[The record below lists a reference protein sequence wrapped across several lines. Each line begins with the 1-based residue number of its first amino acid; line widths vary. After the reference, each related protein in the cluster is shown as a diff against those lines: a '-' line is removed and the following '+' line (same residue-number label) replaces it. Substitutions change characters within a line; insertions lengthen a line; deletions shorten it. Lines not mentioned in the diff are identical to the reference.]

1 MRQGDFWRRRWPRAS
16 LLGLAAGALL
26 LWWCWPALAP
36 RLRPQSGALAV
47 VVLAEDPRRT
57 AAALEIWPRI
67 PSAWL
72 VPQAGPSLQRAV
84 QAQLQARQLPPSL
97 RERVRPL
104 TCGLDT
110 LGQITCLAEALRHWR
125 RSPNGPAIGSVLLVT
140 GEEHL
145 PRALAVARIVLGSQ
159 GLPVSGWHAN
169 TQAAPEDP
177 LRTQRDRLRA
187 QLWRATGWDGHP
199 PFLGR
204 GP

>member
-1 MRQGDFWRRRWPRAS
+1 MKGGPRWP
-16 LLGLAAGALL
+16 LLGVAAGALL

-36 RLRPQSGALAV
+36 RLRAPSGALAV

-72 VPQAGPSLQRAV
+72 VPHAGPSLQRAV
-84 QAQLQARQLPPSL
+84 QAQLQARRLPPST

-110 LGQITCLAEALRHWR
+110 LGQLTCLAEALRRWR
-125 RSPNGPAIGSVLLVT
+125 RSAGGPAIGSVLLVT

-145 PRALAVARIVLGSQ
+145 PRALAIAHIVLGAE
-159 GLPVSGWHAN
+159 GLAVTGCPAR

-199 PFLGR
+199 PFLGQA
-204 GP
+204 P